1 MEKFNMN
8 IKNKIIPSAL
18 VLIAICS
25 SNHAQTSYQNYDPV
39 TRGAEYHIT
48 TSQARSNQKQIDLL
62 KSTKDS
68 YSTIDNSKTRSRIQ
82 AVISAKEDE
91 NFRLRQKSYLIM
103 NSTRIDDVEGY
114 NKSISKLKPTIIQN
128 K

>member
-1 MEKFNMN
+1 MN
-8 IKNKIIPSAL
+8 IKNKIIPIAL
-18 VLIAICS
+18 VLITIYSCS
-25 SNHAQTSYQNYDPV
+25 HAQTSYQNYDPV
-39 TRGAEYHIT
+39 TRGAEYHIA
-48 TSQARSNQKQIDLL
+48 TSQVRSNQKQIDLL
-62 KSTKDS
+62 KSTKGS

-103 NSTRIDDVEGY
+103 NSTRIDNVDGY
-114 NKSISKLKPTIIQN
+114 NQSLSRLRPTPIQN

>member
-1 MEKFNMN
+1 MN

-18 VLIAICS
+18 VLITIYSCS
-25 SNHAQTSYQNYDPV
+25 HAQTSYQNYDPV
-39 TRGAEYHIT
+39 TRGAEYHIA
-48 TSQARSNQKQIDLL
+48 TSQVRSNQKQIDLL
-62 KSTKDS
+62 KSTKGS

-103 NSTRIDDVEGY
+103 NSTRIDNVDGY
-114 NKSISKLKPTIIQN
+114 NQSLSRLRPTPIQN